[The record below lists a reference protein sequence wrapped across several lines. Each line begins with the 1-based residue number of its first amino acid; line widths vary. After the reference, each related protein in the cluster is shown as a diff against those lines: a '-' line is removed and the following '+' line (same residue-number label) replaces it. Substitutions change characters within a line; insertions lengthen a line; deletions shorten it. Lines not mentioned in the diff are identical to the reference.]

1 MLWHLEIY
9 PSSGHPD
16 LAGKRLSDEAAESGL
31 PGPWSIA
38 ACRGF
43 LIEGALG
50 SAELERAARS
60 VLADPV
66 VESFR
71 INPPESPTSEAR
83 TLVHVMPKPGVTDP
97 EAESALELLR
107 KLGYEVSGVRTIR
120 SYRVGGPRELVPRL
134 IQRVLAH
141 DAVEQAIVAPLPF
154 DHLGQGRHYEFQLIT
169 VPLRAMDDAA
179 LMQLSKSG
187 QLSLSL

>member
-9 PSSGHPD
+9 PSPGHPD

-38 ACRGF
+38 ARRGF
-43 LIEGALG
+43 LIEGTLG

-60 VLADPV
+60 VLVDPV
-66 VESFR
+66 VESFQ
-71 INPPESPTSEAR
+71 INTAEPATGEAR

-120 SYRVGGPRELVPRL
+120 SYRVAGPRVLVPRL
-134 IQRVLAH
+134 IQRVLAN
-141 DAVEQAIVAPLPF
+141 DAVEEAIV
-154 DHLGQGRHYEFQLIT
+154 GRT
-169 VPLRAMDDAA
+169 AVRSSWPGPALRVRPRHGSSPRD
-179 LMQLSKSG
+179 G
-187 QLSLSL
+187 